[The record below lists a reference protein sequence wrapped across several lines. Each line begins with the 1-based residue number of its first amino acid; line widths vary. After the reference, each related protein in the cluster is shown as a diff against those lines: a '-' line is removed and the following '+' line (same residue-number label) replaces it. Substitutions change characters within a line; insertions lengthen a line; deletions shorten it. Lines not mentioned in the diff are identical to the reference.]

1 VEFEAPE
8 DPAAADFTSLNLTIV
23 KPSAFSNRC
32 DRDNDV
38 CEFRISGSA
47 EGQSFNV
54 NGVAHDIRNL
64 LGGNTGGGFTPE
76 GGVDVCF
83 AGTIENGTATMS
95 FTNFCLN
102 LDISDSRA
110 VLLEPFL
117 SYSELD
123 YAALADETSAQYK
136 DMEALLKEV
145 VLRVGATG
153 GMNLVSKSAGIGT
166 YSMSNIDMSFVF
178 DRESLVNVNKGTP
191 VFDFEV
197 ASYSR
202 TNPWGET
209 LNSVS
214 GYPMFKLQIDD
225 TSVLTG
231 RNLKDNV
238 GVPPT
243 ITSTNATVEG
253 LGPVVDIAKEYALSL
268 IDTTVVVTERTQ
280 EQWDAIIA
288 EVEANLAYN
297 GTITTTIQDPSVGDR
312 TYIATLTPEGNVFIS
327 QENSTA
333 NAMQLYLSG
342 ATGYIYADETLV
354 ATAHL
359 GNSQD
364 GMLLSFVDGT
374 QRSYTNANPNLS
386 GQLDSFLEFL
396 QVLVPPAEETAP

>member
-1 VEFEAPE
+1 MLGGKRRIGLFQTNY
-8 DPAAADFTSLNLTIV
+8 DFTAGPL
-23 KPSAFSNRC
+23 PMC
-32 DRDNDV
+32 
-38 CEFRISGSA
+38 
-47 EGQSFNV
+47 
-54 NGVAHDIRNL
+54 
-64 LGGNTGGGFTPE
+64 FT
-76 GGVDVCF
+76 
-83 AGTIENGTATMS
+83 GTISNSIATMNLN
-95 FTNFCLN
+95 NFCLILN
-102 LDISDSRA
+102 VSDSRSDLLAPFEDLNA
-110 VLLEPFL
+110 VAYTYIGDEGSDAYNAMENLLDEIVLEIGASGGL
-117 SYSELD
+117 S
-123 YAALADETSAQYK
+123 LASTDS
-136 DMEALLKEV
+136 
-145 VLRVGATG
+145 
-153 GMNLVSKSAGIGT
+153 NIGT

-178 DRESLVNVNKGTP
+178 DRESLVKVNKGTP

-197 ASYSR
+197 ASFSR

-214 GYPMFKLQIDD
+214 GYPMFKLQVDD
-225 TSVLTG
+225 TTILTG
-231 RNLKDNV
+231 RNVKDNV

-243 ITSTNATVEG
+243 LSVTNAIVEG
-253 LGPVVDIAKEYALSL
+253 LGPVVDIAKEYALSM
-268 IDTTVVVTERTQ
+268 IDTTVAAPELTP

-364 GMLLSFVDGT
+364 GMLLSFVDGS
-374 QRSYTNANPNLS
+374 QRRYTNANPNLS
-386 GQLDSFLEFL
+386 GQLNSFLEFL